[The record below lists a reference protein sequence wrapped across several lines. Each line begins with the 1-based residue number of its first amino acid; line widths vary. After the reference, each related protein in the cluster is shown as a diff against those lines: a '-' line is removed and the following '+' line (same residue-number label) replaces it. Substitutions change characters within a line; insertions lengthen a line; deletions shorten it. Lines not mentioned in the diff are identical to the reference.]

1 MEAFKMKKIRVGI
14 NGMGRIGKNLC
25 RVITQDLQEYFDI
38 VAANDLVPAEA
49 VVKSFRRDS
58 THGRFPVEVKLLAD
72 DQIQL
77 GPNQVKMFAE
87 KDAVKIAW
95 GDLDVDLVFECTGF
109 YLTREK
115 AMAHIEGGA
124 KKVII
129 SAPPKDQTPVFVVGV
144 NDDEIGPDIDIISN
158 ASCTTNCLAPLVK
171 ALDDAFGVVSGLI
184 STTHAVTNGQ
194 RVVDAFGTER
204 DRSALNNIIPTSTGA
219 ARVIGKVIPHLDGL
233 LNGSSLRVP
242 VDDGSVVEAVIVVKD
257 QHAVD
262 DILAGVQAQAEKQ
275 NQRSVLNTV
284 LYVGDDFQVSA
295 DAVGSSWSSMILSD
309 NAMVIPFSSYTLVK
323 LTSFYDNEIGY
334 SYRLADLA
342 ITFIRA

>member
-1 MEAFKMKKIRVGI
+1 MKKIKVGI

-25 RVITQDLQEYFDI
+25 RVITQDLQDYFDI
-38 VAANDLVPAEA
+38 VAANDLVPTEM

-72 DQIQL
+72 NEIQL
-77 GPNQVKMFAE
+77 GPNRVRMFAE
-87 KDAVKIAW
+87 KDAANIGW
-95 GDLDVDLVFECTGF
+95 GDLDVELVFECTGF

-115 AMAHIEGGA
+115 AMAHIQAGA

-129 SAPPKDQTPVFVVGV
+129 SAPPKDKTPIFVIGV
-144 NDDEIGPDIDIISN
+144 NDEDLTANNDIISN
-158 ASCTTNCLAPLVK
+158 ASCTTNGLAPLVK
-171 ALDDAFGVVSGLI
+171 ALDDAFGVVSGLM

-194 RVVDAFGTER
+194 RVVDAFGSER

-219 ARVIGKVIPHLDGL
+219 ARAIGKVIPHLNGL

-242 VDDGSVVEAVIVVKD
+242 VDDGSVVEAVMVVKG
-257 QHAVD
+257 QHTVD
-262 DILAGVQAQAEKQ
+262 EVLAGVQAQAEKQ

-309 NAMVIPFSSYTLVK
+309 NPMVVPFDGYTLVK
-323 LTSFYDNEIGY
+323 LTAFYDNEIGY

-342 ITFIRA
+342 IAFSNV

>member
-1 MEAFKMKKIRVGI
+1 MKKIKVGI

-25 RVITQDLQEYFDI
+25 RVITQDLQDYFDI
-38 VAANDLVPAEA
+38 VAANDLVSAEM

-72 DQIQL
+72 DEIQL
-77 GPNQVKMFAE
+77 GPNRVKLFAE
-87 KDAVKIAW
+87 KDAAKIGW
-95 GDLDVDLVFECTGF
+95 GVLGVELVFECTGF

-115 AMAHIEGGA
+115 AMAHIQGGA

-129 SAPPKDQTPVFVVGV
+129 SAPPKDKTPIFVVGV
-144 NDDEIGPDIDIISN
+144 NDEQITADNDIISN
-158 ASCTTNCLAPLVK
+158 ASCTTNGLAPLVK
-171 ALDDAFGVVSGLI
+171 ALDDAFGVVSGLV

-194 RVVDAFGTER
+194 RVVDTFGTER

-219 ARVIGKVIPHLDGL
+219 ARAIGKVIPHLDGL

-242 VDDGSVVEAVIVVKD
+242 VDDGSVVEAVIVVKG
-257 QHAVD
+257 QHTVD
-262 DILAGVQAQAEKQ
+262 DILAGLQTQAEKQ
-275 NQRSVLNTV
+275 NQRSVLNMV

-295 DAVGSSWSSMILSD
+295 DAVGSSWSSMVLSN
-309 NAMVIPFSSYTLVK
+309 NAMVIPFDGYTLVK

-342 ITFIRA
+342 IAFSRA

>member
-1 MEAFKMKKIRVGI
+1 MKKIKVGI

-25 RVITQDLQEYFDI
+25 RVITQDLQDYFDI
-38 VAANDLVPAEA
+38 VAANDLVPAEV

-58 THGRFPVEVKLLAD
+58 THGRFPVEVKLLAGD
-72 DQIQL
+72 EIQL
-77 GPNQVKMFAE
+77 GPNRVKMFAE
-87 KDAVKIAW
+87 KDAANIGW
-95 GDLDVDLVFECTGF
+95 GALDVELVFECTGF

-115 AMAHIEGGA
+115 AMAHIQAGA

-129 SAPPKDQTPVFVVGV
+129 SAPPKDKTPIFVVGV
-144 NDDEIGPDIDIISN
+144 NDEKMTPELNIISN
-158 ASCTTNCLAPLVK
+158 ASCTTNGLAPLVK
-171 ALDDAFGVVSGLI
+171 ALDDAFGVASGLV

-194 RVVDAFGTER
+194 RVVDAFGSER

-219 ARVIGKVIPHLDGL
+219 ARAIGKVIPHLDGL

-242 VDDGSVVEAVIVVKD
+242 VDDGSVVEAVIVVKG
-257 QHAVD
+257 QHTVD
-262 DILAGVQAQAEKQ
+262 DILTGLQTQAEKQ
-275 NQRSVLNTV
+275 NRRSVLNTV

-295 DAVGSSWSSMILSD
+295 DAVGSSWSSMVLSN
-309 NAMVIPFSSYTLVK
+309 NAMVIPFDGYTLVK

-342 ITFIRA
+342 IAFSRV